1 MTSCYTFPH
10 GGRFMIVKMKCPIC
24 GNEEFYCIPNPVSS
38 SNKNVYTVILIGAF
52 SGATANRYVCTSC
65 GYLVEKFE
73 GEELKKI
80 ANRYGK

>member
-1 MTSCYTFPH
+1 
-10 GGRFMIVKMKCPIC
+10 MIVKMKCPLC
-24 GNEEFYCIPNPVSS
+24 GNEEFYDVQKEKSKEVNDSIN
-38 SNKNVYTVILIGAF
+38 NKNYTVILTGAF
-52 SGATANRYVCTSC
+52 SGATANRYVCTKC